1 MKATLSMK
9 ILKKDKVKMIGS
21 KSFLSTSGDLSKNYS
36 ILDPRNIS
44 PSGFFSQSKI
54 KAPRYLSKSDLNK
67 I

>member
-1 MKATLSMK
+1 MKSF
-9 ILKKDKVKMIGS
+9 IKDKVKMTKS
-21 KSFLSTSGDLSKNYS
+21 KSFLSTSGDFSKNYS
-36 ILDPRNIS
+36 ILDPRNTS